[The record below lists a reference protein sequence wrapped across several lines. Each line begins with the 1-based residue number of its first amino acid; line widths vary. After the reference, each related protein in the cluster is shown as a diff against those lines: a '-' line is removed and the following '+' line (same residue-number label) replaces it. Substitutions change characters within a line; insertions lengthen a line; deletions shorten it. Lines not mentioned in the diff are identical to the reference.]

1 VETLKYCPVKQ
12 ACWNKEQIPQ
22 AKDSGKRKGQ
32 KRKLGKQKI
41 EIRLKPGA
49 NKRCA
54 NQAKGGV
61 K

>member
-32 KRKLGKQKI
+32 KRKLGKRKI
-41 EIRLKPGA
+41 EIRKQKSQIPDFHF
-49 NKRCA
+49 
-54 NQAKGGV
+54 
-61 K
+61 